1 MKLSHLTS
9 PVAAAA
15 LALASWSGTAAAE
28 STRVVASPNTGVV
41 ASPNTD
47 RVETIGPNR
56 KLLGSGI
63 WTLGLSYVPAVIV
76 AVESDLPAD
85 DNLFIPVAG
94 PWLDYGTRDCPDCN
108 HETLNKVLLVTDGV
122 FQGIG
127 ALQIVGSFL
136 FLETRTT
143 QASSARP
150 TSKRTA
156 ESARPP
162 LQIVPA
168 RLASGYGVTAR
179 GYF

>member
-1 MKLSHLTS
+1 MKLSHLAS

-28 STRVVASPNTGVV
+28 SARVV

-63 WTLGLSYVPAVIV
+63 WTLGLSYVPAVVV

-94 PWLDYGTRDCPDCN
+94 PWLDYGTRDCPECN

-143 QASSARP
+143 QASSGRP
-150 TSKRTA
+150 TSTATA

-162 LQIVPA
+162 LRIVPA
-168 RLASGYGVTAR
+168 RLASGYGLTAR